1 MFVTR
6 WWIADMYY
14 MNQGSYKKEPDWQS
28 RSDARLEKWLK
39 QKKEEKRRS
48 DERRILLQKN
58 NHKKEGGAM

>member
-1 MFVTR
+1 L
-6 WWIADMYY
+6 YY

-28 RSDARLEKWLK
+28 KADARLEKWLK
-39 QKKEEKRRS
+39 RKKKDEKRRS

>member
-1 MFVTR
+1 
-6 WWIADMYY
+6 MYY

-48 DERRILLQKN
+48 DERRILLQK
-58 NHKKEGGAM
+58 EGDSHEDQKHTNRQ

>member
-1 MFVTR
+1 
-6 WWIADMYY
+6 MYY

-28 RSDARLEKWLK
+28 KADARLEKWLK
-39 QKKEEKRRS
+39 DKKKEEKRRS

>member
-1 MFVTR
+1 
-6 WWIADMYY
+6 MYY

-28 RSDARLEKWLK
+28 KADARLEKWLK
-39 QKKEEKRRS
+39 QKKKDEKRRS